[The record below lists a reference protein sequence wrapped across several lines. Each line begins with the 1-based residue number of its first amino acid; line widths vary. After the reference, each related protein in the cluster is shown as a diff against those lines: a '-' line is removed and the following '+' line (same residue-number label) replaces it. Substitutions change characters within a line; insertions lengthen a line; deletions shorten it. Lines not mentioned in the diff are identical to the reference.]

1 MKRWIVQVTVMV
13 VMLSVG
19 STALAQMGKDGMGK
33 SGMMGGGMMGGGGMG
48 MMGMHGPGMGMGMM
62 GMYGPGMEMGGI
74 GQMMKMMR
82 TMSTLTLTPDQKKKL
97 QLATL
102 QHQKEAIP
110 LLGEI
115 LMAGVEIQELL
126 LVDPPNLD
134 KVKTKVKEKYD
145 AAAKLEM
152 SHLALRQEVKK
163 MLSPEQRQQME
174 SMMMEMGP
182 MMGSMKGGSTGQ
194 ATEESESG
202 GEPNS
207 QTGKESDPK
216 DPHGH

>member
-1 MKRWIVQVTVMV
+1 MKRWIVQITVMV
-13 VMLSVG
+13 VMISVG

-33 SGMMGGGMMGGGGMG
+33 SGMMGGGMMGGGVMG
-48 MMGMHGPGMGMGMM
+48 MMGMHGPGM
-62 GMYGPGMEMGGI
+62 EMGGM

-126 LVDPPNLD
+126 LVDPANLD

-194 ATEESESG
+194 ATEESG

-207 QTGKESDPK
+207 QAGKESDPK

>member
-13 VMLSVG
+13 VMISVG
-19 STALAQMGKDGMGK
+19 STALAQMGKDGMEK

-62 GMYGPGMEMGGI
+62 GMYGPGMEMGGM

-126 LVDPPNLD
+126 LVDPANLD

-145 AAAKLEM
+145 MAAKLEM
-152 SHLALRQEVKK
+152 SHLALRQEVNKL
-163 MLSPEQRQQME
+163 LSPEQQQQME

-182 MMGSMKGGSTGQ
+182 MMGSMRGGSTGH

-207 QTGKESDPK
+207 QAGKESNLK